1 MDRKNDLSMQNT
13 MNMHQQF
20 SYWNYT
26 LNWPFLDVKTMN
38 IHQKTMIL
46 IKKTMEAY
54 SKAVILSL

>member
-1 MDRKNDLSMQNT
+1 MQKT